1 MQTITL
7 NDKSFD
13 LYLSESQLQDRVESL
28 ATEIN
33 EIYREKSPLLIGV
46 LKGSF
51 IFMAD
56 IIRHLTVQPEV
67 HFVQISTYGDEMV
80 AKKKPQIDPNFKVDI
95 TNRHIIIVE
104 DIVDTGYTATFL
116 IDYLKHMS
124 PASVRLMTLLHKPAS
139 QVDGAVPDFI
149 GFSIP
154 PEFVVGYGLDYAQKG
169 RELRGIYRLKS

>member
-7 NDKSFD
+7 NDKTFD
-13 LYLSESQLQDRVESL
+13 LYLSEPQLQERIKSL
-28 ATEIN
+28 AIEIN
-33 EIYREKSPLLIGV
+33 EVYRETPPLLIGV

-56 IIRHLTVQPEV
+56 LIRHLTVLPEV
-67 HFVQISTYGDEMV
+67 HFVQISTYGDGMI
-80 AKKKPQIDPNFKVDI
+80 AKKKPQIDPNFNVDI
-95 TNRHIIIVE
+95 ANRHIIIVE

-116 IDYLKHMS
+116 LNYLKQRS

-139 QVDGAVPDFI
+139 QVDGKAPDFI

-169 RELRGIYRLKS
+169 REFRGIYRLKS